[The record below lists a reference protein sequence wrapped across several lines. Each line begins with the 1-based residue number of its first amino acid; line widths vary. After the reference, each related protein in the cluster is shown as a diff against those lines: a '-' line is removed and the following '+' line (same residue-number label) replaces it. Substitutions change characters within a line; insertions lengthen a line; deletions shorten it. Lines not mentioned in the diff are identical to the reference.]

1 MYSVAIDG
9 PSGSGKSTI
18 AKLLAD
24 KLNITYVDTGA
35 MYRAIALYSKETGFE
50 PDEFLCDIEI
60 DYRDNKVFLNG
71 EDVSDKI
78 RSEEI
83 SKLASNISKD
93 LKVRE
98 YLVQK
103 QREISKKRSVVME
116 GRDIGTVVL
125 PDAKYKFYLDAGV
138 DIRAK
143 RRYKQLLEKG
153 EDVEFTKVL
162 NDLKDRDFN
171 DINRE
176 NSPLYMAEG
185 AIFIDSADLTLEETL
200 EKMFNNVR
208 G

>member
-50 PDEFLCDIEI
+50 PDEFLYDIEI